1 MELKNNKLF
10 RMDLSILPADIIPII
25 GKYLLMGY
33 YDNFKFNKIFKEK
46 NDNKLLKFFFGLDGD
61 IFRYINN
68 YIGDHHDIECKEIY
82 IQPLIDCIN
91 SICNTKIKKIRV
103 IYHPYRFI
111 IHHNSE
117 LYFKNNF
124 NFYDKDNKKI
134 NIIDIIIHH
143 EKFQYIRKKIKS
155 MKKKLN
161 LNDQII
167 DFHDEIILI
176 KDNNE

>member
-1 MELKNNKLF
+1 
-10 RMDLSILPADIIPII
+10 MDLSILPADIIPII

-33 YDNFKFNKIFKEK
+33 YDKFKFNKIFKEK
-46 NDNKLLKFFFGLDGD
+46 NDNKLLKFFFGLDGN
-61 IFRYINN
+61 IFRYVNN

-103 IYHPYRFI
+103 IYHPYIFMFR
-111 IHHNSE
+111 HNSE

-124 NFYDKDNKKI
+124 KFYDKDNKKI
-134 NIIDIIIHH
+134 NIIDILIRHKKFII
-143 EKFQYIRKKIKS
+143 IRKKIKS
-155 MKKKLN
+155 VQNKFN
-161 LNDQII
+161 LEDQII
-167 DFHDEIILI
+167 DFHVEIGYI

>member
-61 IFRYINN
+61 IFRYVNN
-68 YIGDHHDIECKEIY
+68 YIGDHHDIECEEIY

-91 SICNTKIKKIRV
+91 SICNTKIKK
-103 IYHPYRFI
+103 
-111 IHHNSE
+111 NQG
-117 LYFKNNF
+117 
-124 NFYDKDNKKI
+124 
-134 NIIDIIIHH
+134 NI
-143 EKFQYIRKKIKS
+143 S
-155 MKKKLN
+155 SV
-161 LNDQII
+161 
-167 DFHDEIILI
+167 
-176 KDNNE
+176 